1 MMYAARWDEAW
12 KPALIAMTVLGF
24 IFWWPLGLAIL
35 VFTIWSKKMGFWHHH
50 EDWHEHMQDW
60 RENMM
65 CGGGPGRASRR
76 AERQARRWARHMSR
90 HSSGNRA
97 FDEYREETLRRLEEE
112 QTDFHDFLER
122 LRMAKD
128 KAEFDE
134 FLAERRRRAAQG
146 PDVQPPGTT
155 EA

>member
-1 MMYAARWDEAW
+1 MMYAARWDEVW
-12 KPALIAMTVLGF
+12 RPALIAMTVLGF
-24 IFWWPLGLAIL
+24 VFWWPLGLAIL
-35 VFTIWSKKMGFWHHH
+35 LFTVWSRKMGFWHNH
-50 EDWHEHMQDW
+50 EDWHEHAERFRDH
-60 RENMM
+60 M
-65 CGGGPGRASRR
+65 CGGWQSKAERR
-76 AERQARRWARHMSR
+76 AERDARRWARHMSR

-112 QTDFHDFLER
+112 QSEFRDFLER

-146 PDVQPPGTT
+146 PDAQPPAAT